1 MGDTTGSPAPAEA
14 LIVID
19 CGHSHTII
27 TPILHGQPIQRAIR
41 RLEIGGKLLTNRLKE
56 IISLRHFSLM
66 DEPHLVGQIKEDVCY
81 VSLDFAG
88 DLSRAWS
95 AGTGGGGT
103 KLSHNGAAAN
113 ASAQRLDYVLPDY
126 HTTTRGHTRSHDPS
140 RAASVARII
149 GGGGGG
155 DQDAFPLGN
164 ERFTVPE
171 LLFAPTDL
179 GMAQAG
185 LPEAIVQSVSALPE
199 GLWPVMLANV
209 LAVGGTAALPGFVER
224 LQRELRA
231 VVKSECVVRVRRPK
245 K

>member
-1 MGDTTGSPAPAEA
+1 MGDITGSPAPTEA
-14 LIVID
+14 LLVID
-19 CGHSHTII
+19 SGHSHTTI
-27 TPILHGQPIQRAIR
+27 TPVLRGQPIQRAIR

-88 DLSRAWS
+88 DLSRAWQ
-95 AGTGGGGT
+95 AGGGGV
-103 KLSHNGAAAN
+103 KLSSNGAAAH
-113 ASAQRLDYVLPDY
+113 ASAERLDYVLPDY
-126 HTTTRGHTRSHDPS
+126 HTTTRGHTRPHDPAC
-140 RAASVARII
+140 AASVARIV
-149 GGGGGG
+149 GGGVGGGG

-209 LAVGGTAALPGFVER
+209 LVVGGTAALPGFVER
-224 LQRELRA
+224 LQTELRA
-231 VVKSECVVRVRRPK
+231 VVKSECAVRVMRPEK
-245 K
+245 